1 MFVIS
6 HRTGFNAGGQGPVYV
21 GGTTG
26 SYLGNASA
34 AVDLTALTGGIGT
47 APIVNDIVIVCHV
60 IGSTSDDA
68 VQTLWDGANTGWT
81 TAKELYANDTNDTNI
96 LVVWKVMTAT
106 PDTSVT
112 PGGSNA
118 NNAHAIVVHVWRG
131 VNTGTSMDTA
141 ATEATGTNT
150 VLADPAAIT
159 PVSGG
164 AVIIVCAGGGHAA
177 GQQTF
182 THGAL
187 GNLVTVGGPNATN
200 DATAAIASIPWP
212 GGAYNPAAFGFSA
225 ADNVAYSYAAATLA
239 LRPA

>member
-1 MFVIS
+1 MFIAT
-6 HRTGFNAGGQGPVYV
+6 RLTGFNAGVVNLTYV

-26 SYLGNASA
+26 NYLGNAAA

-47 APIVNDIVIVCHV
+47 APVANDLVIVCHV
-60 IGSTSDDA
+60 MGNTTDSA
-68 VQTLWDGANTGWT
+68 LQTLWDGANTGWT
-81 TAKELYANDTNDTNI
+81 TAKELYADDTIDTNL

-106 PDTSVT
+106 PDTSIT
-112 PGGSNA
+112 PGGSNG

-141 ATEATGTNT
+141 ATEATGTSS

-159 PVSGG
+159 PVTGG
-164 AVIIVCAGGGHAA
+164 AVIIACAGGAHQAST
-177 GQQTF
+177 QTF

-187 GNLVTVGGPNATN
+187 GNLVTVGGPNAVN
-200 DATAAIASIPWP
+200 DATAAIGSIVWP
-212 GGAYNPAAFGFSA
+212 GGAYDPAAFGFSA
-225 ADNVAYSYAAATLA
+225 ADNVAYSWAAATLA